1 MLMFNSLKKELKSKL
16 KFQFMKKA
24 KKPQYIEILK
34 FKKEIPIDSDEIEID
49 FVDLSINEYKV
60 YDCNTKYINETHIN
74 SVSIYYNQT
83 NYYLCGDGNQ
93 SAEIIFSDFMN
104 KSIESENCSIEY
116 DGIKYFPQEDF
127 GLLTRK
133 RINFINIDMNKFKFP
148 NDINQKEIKINT
160 EDHKS
165 FLISISVIDEPKI
178 IAIYLNNPFI
188 EAILQF
194 TEQELIKILD
204 DSLDSI
210 KKIVYVN
217 NNEDYLDYVDRGR
230 KENNIINQYVEELKK
245 SYEIEKKISDYFLVP
260 REKLTEEQIIIYD
273 KYSDFMAYFP
283 DLSGDKRNK
292 TNING
297 FRYYSQFY
305 FTKNT
310 LTSFLNSI
318 PEEIAQSDKVKLK
331 YSACRCL
338 RVLLI
343 KGKEENSLDL
353 FEFIDFTKKGTIYYD
368 ANEFNKKFINF
379 LNEKSEIFLFFLQNN
394 SGSGINLITNEF
406 MSRISMLNENSIKN
420 NLLSTIPKYAI
431 RISHSPFNACTMTE
445 VKISCINDQSVFGT
459 SKKENSSL
467 NFLDTQY
474 NKRYL
479 LANLMQHE
487 DFGHLNFS
495 INFYAFYD
503 EKIERP
509 PEIPYSENLS
519 PFKYYMINEN
529 EERIQEIVKESKISI
544 LVPKNKKI
552 KEENKIEEAKQDEDK
567 IEVEKNKLKGDK
579 KETDKQK
586 EDNKVEYKRTIDI
599 EKDKIEGN
607 KEEDKNKEYK
617 EKLAKQKEDKKR
629 KENKQEEDKKG
640 EDIKMKENKE
650 TDISEENKLVEGK
663 NENDKQEENI
673 KKENKQEEDRK
684 KKNKNEEEYKE
695 DKRGELNSLNNNEK
709 NRENNEKEKVDNK
722 DNKEELGKV
731 QKKEDEKNNIRIR
744 KTKKEDNYELKEEVI
759 IKGDSG
765 IALSFFLTRGKYQ
778 LMKVFRK
785 ESINFEELF
794 NHPELPA
801 EEDLSEFIDIL
812 EDIYLDNR
820 EKFLS
825 DSDSNVEYKTR
836 FKNSTESNFLP
847 YGIPRLEKYD

>member
-1 MLMFNSLKKELKSKL
+1 MLMFDSLKKELKSKL

-34 FKKEIPIDSDEIEID
+34 FKKEIPLDSDEIEID

-60 YDCNTKYINETHIN
+60 YDCNTKYLNETHTN

-204 DSLDSI
+204 DSLDSV
-210 KKIVYVN
+210 KKIVYVKD
-217 NNEDYLDYVDRGR
+217 NEDYLDYADRSR

-283 DLSGDKRNK
+283 DLSGEKRNK

-297 FRYYSQFY
+297 FRYYYQFY

-310 LTSFLNSI
+310 LNSFLNSI
-318 PEEIAQSDKVKLK
+318 PEEIDISDKVKLK

-338 RVLLI
+338 RVLLF

-379 LNEKSEIFLFFLQNN
+379 LNEKSEIFLFFVQIN
-394 SGSGINLITNEF
+394 SGSGINLVTNEF

-431 RISHSPFNACTMTE
+431 RINHSPFNAYTITE

-467 NFLDTQY
+467 NYLDTQY

-479 LANLMQHE
+479 LANLMQQE

-503 EKIERP
+503 EKIERIS
-509 PEIPYSENLS
+509 EIPYFESLS
-519 PFKYYMINEN
+519 PFKYYMINEK
-529 EERIQEIVKESKISI
+529 EEKIQEIVKETKISI

-552 KEENKIEEAKQDEDK
+552 KEENKIAVD
-567 IEVEKNKLKGDK
+567 
-579 KETDKQK
+579 
-586 EDNKVEYKRTIDI
+586 
-599 EKDKIEGN
+599 
-607 KEEDKNKEYK
+607 
-617 EKLAKQKEDKKR
+617 
-629 KENKQEEDKKG
+629 KQEEDKK
-640 EDIKMKENKE
+640 E
-650 TDISEENKLVEGK
+650 
-663 NENDKQEENI
+663 
-673 KKENKQEEDRK
+673 
-684 KKNKNEEEYKE
+684 KNKNEEEYE
-695 DKRGELNSLNNNEK
+695 EGKRGELNSLNNNEK
-709 NRENNEKEKVDNK
+709 NRENNEIEKDDRK

>member
-1 MLMFNSLKKELKSKL
+1 MLMFDSLKKELKSKL

-34 FKKEIPIDSDEIEID
+34 FKKEIPLDSDEIEID

-133 RINFINIDMNKFKFP
+133 RINFINIDMDKFKFP
-148 NDINQKEIKINT
+148 NDINQKEISINT

-204 DSLDSI
+204 DSLDSV
-210 KKIVYVN
+210 KKIVYVKD
-217 NNEDYLDYVDRGR
+217 NEDYLDYADRGR

-283 DLSGDKRNK
+283 DLLGDKRNK

-297 FRYYSQFY
+297 FRYYYQFY

-310 LTSFLNSI
+310 LNSFLNSI
-318 PEEIAQSDKVKLK
+318 PEEIAQSDKIKLK

-338 RVLLI
+338 RILLF

-394 SGSGINLITNEF
+394 SGSGINLVTNEF

-467 NFLDTQY
+467 NYLDTQY

-479 LANLMQHE
+479 LANLMQQE

-509 PEIPYSENLS
+509 SEIPYFESLS
-519 PFKYYMINEN
+519 PFKYYMINEK
-529 EERIQEIVKESKISI
+529 EEKIQEIVKETKISI

-552 KEENKIEEAKQDEDK
+552 KEENK
-567 IEVEKNKLKGDK
+567 
-579 KETDKQK
+579 
-586 EDNKVEYKRTIDI
+586 
-599 EKDKIEGN
+599 
-607 KEEDKNKEYK
+607 
-617 EKLAKQKEDKKR
+617 
-629 KENKQEEDKKG
+629 QEEDKK
-640 EDIKMKENKE
+640 E
-650 TDISEENKLVEGK
+650 
-663 NENDKQEENI
+663 
-673 KKENKQEEDRK
+673 
-684 KKNKNEEEYKE
+684 KNKNEEEYEE

-709 NRENNEKEKVDNK
+709 NRENNEIEKDDRK

-836 FKNSTESNFLP
+836 FHNSTETNFLP